1 MFDPLLH
8 SLPYAFAWNSIL
20 AMVVGTL
27 SGIVI
32 GALPGLSATM
42 GIAVLIP
49 LTFGLDP
56 LVALGMMAG
65 IYNGAMYGGAIP
77 AVLLRIP
84 GTPAAIATTFDGY
97 VMTQQGRSGY
107 ALKVAVFSSAFGGMM
122 SAIALMTLAPP
133 LSKITLAF
141 GPAEYFWVAIF
152 GLASISVLLGRDPV
166 KGLIAACFGLVLST
180 VGIDQVTGHERFT
193 FDTLQLSSGFHIVV
207 LLVGLYALPPVFIMA
222 EEAIK
227 KGISSAE
234 LNFKGAGSYLDVLK
248 YWKTLIRSSLIGI
261 IVGILPGAGGNIAA
275 FLSYNEAKRASRN
288 PETFGEGN
296 PEGVAASECGNNAD
310 NAAALIP
317 ALTLGVPGSSVSAVI
332 LGGLLVHGL
341 QPGPSLFRENADIVY
356 GFMVQMLVTAILLIP
371 FGGLLATK
379 MFSQVLRL
387 PRVMLAP
394 LIIGLT
400 IVGVYCINNSIF
412 DLYMM
417 LFFGVIG
424 YCMEKL
430 RFPLAPAVLGL
441 ILGAMAETNLRLT
454 LLISGGEWG
463 ALFRNTISL
472 VIIALVI
479 VVLLYPVVRAL
490 VGRRTVD
497 DEGT

>member
-1 MFDPLLH
+1 
-8 SLPYAFAWNSIL
+8 
-20 AMVVGTL
+20 MVIGTL
-27 SGIVI
+27 SGILV

-97 VMTQQGRSGY
+97 VMSQQGRSGY
-107 ALKVAVFSSAFGGMM
+107 ALKVAVFSSAFGGIM

-133 LSKITLAF
+133 LSQITLAF
-141 GPAEYFWVAIF
+141 GPAEYFWVAVF

-227 KGISSAE
+227 KGISAAE
-234 LNFKGAGSYLDVLK
+234 LKFGGAGSYLDILR
-248 YWKTLIRSSLIGI
+248 YWKTLIRSSIIGI

-275 FLSYNEAKRASRN
+275 FLSYNEAKRASRDPN
-288 PETFGEGN
+288 SFGQGN
-296 PEGVAASECGNNAD
+296 PEGVAAAECGNNAD
-310 NAAALIP
+310 NAAAMIP

-341 QPGPSLFRENADIVY
+341 QPGPALFRENADIVY
-356 GFMVQMLVTAILLIP
+356 GFMIQMLVTAILLVP
-371 FGGLLATK
+371 FGGLLATRL
-379 MFSQVLRL
+379 FSQVLRL

-400 IVGVYCINNSIF
+400 VVGVYCINNSIF

-417 LFFGVIG
+417 LFFGLIG

-430 RFPLAPAVLGL
+430 KFPLAPAVLGL
-441 ILGAMAETNLRLT
+441 ILGGMAETNLRLT
-454 LLISGGEWG
+454 LLISGDDWS
-463 ALFRNTISL
+463 ALVQNTISQI
-472 VIIALVI
+472 IIALVV
-479 VVLLYPVVRAL
+479 VVLLYPAIRAL
-490 VGRRTVD
+490 MARRSANEAET
-497 DEGT
+497 